1 MKYASFQR
9 FLRYPLHF
17 IRLYFFRFFFCSIRS
32 QRQQSSFQLDFVLRV
47 EWPERSLLRVLRR
60 YPAAPYRNFGIAA
73 RPAPPVFLAL
83 R

>member
-9 FLRYPLHF
+9 FLRYPLAFYPF
-17 IRLYFFRFFFCSIRS
+17 IFFQIFFSVRS

-47 EWPERSLLRVLRR
+47 EKPEWSLLRVLRR

-73 RPAPPVFLAL
+73 RPAPLLFLAL